1 MMTSNV
7 LDILKSYTDTCTKNV
22 HGEWEG
28 KFMGRLIF
36 KYTNNKDYYIY
47 ACTKENPYSTLSRP
61 LWHWI
66 NYLNPS
72 IKEINILMPNTI
84 KCIKEIALQEK
95 LDKIYEDFV

>member
-7 LDILKSYTDTCTKNV
+7 LDILKSYADTCSKNV

-28 KFMGRLIF
+28 KFMGNYLF

-47 ACTKENPYSTLSRP
+47 ACTKEKLYVRFKSS

-66 NYLNPS
+66 NYQNPS
-72 IKEINILMPNTI
+72 IEKIQQLMPNTI
-84 KCIKEIALQEK
+84 KCIKEIALQQK
-95 LDKIYEDFV
+95 LDKIHEDFV